1 MLADGTYQC
10 HFLDISKRNDQISLQ
25 GMDDDMEN
33 GDLEEDE
40 GIVDEEM
47 VSAKTK
53 KGCAQKMATRGLVEA
68 QTQPSSHPGNGTEL
82 VVFHLFLS
90 SQMLLLTET
99 VLFYWDLFDASS
111 PTKELGGSHY
121 GQVRDWAQ
129 NNVKSRI
136 SGIRTNT
143 SRVTPASRVTSSRV
157 TSASKSQHSSFARS
171 KSLGMKVKGSTKSSH
186 SIATQPPATPASAV
200 GQDLPISYFNEDD
213 DVAEFTD
220 PTQES
225 AAKECDVSRSM
236 VSDSELSCMT

>member
-1 MLADGTYQC
+1 
-10 HFLDISKRNDQISLQ
+10 
-25 GMDDDMEN
+25 MEN

-40 GIVDEEM
+40 GVDEEM

-68 QTQPSSHPGNGTEL
+68 QMQPSSHPGNGTEL
-82 VVFHLFLS
+82 VVFLSFLS
-90 SQMLLLTET
+90 SRMLLLTET
-99 VLFYWDLFDASS
+99 VLFYWDLFDATSS
-111 PTKELGGSHY
+111 TKERGGSHY

-136 SGIRTNT
+136 SGVRTNT

-171 KSLGMKVKGSTKSSH
+171 KSLGVKVKGSTKSSH
-186 SIATQPPATPASAV
+186 STATQPPATPASAV

-213 DVAEFTD
+213 EVAEFMD
-220 PTQES
+220 PTQEG
-225 AAKECDVSRSM
+225 AAKECDVSQSM
-236 VSDSELSCMT
+236 VSDTELSCMT